1 MALIQA
7 TASTGTAQ
15 VADLF
20 ASEYISRVVRDVASE
35 PIVGMNF
42 VELVDLTGPDV
53 HSYTYQVAIWNEL
66 EGAAAVSENDAAPQD
81 ALETDQ
87 VQITGD
93 RVAIRTFVLYKNMKA
108 IADVVTKAAERCTR
122 AVRRNRHEAIMDLAT
137 SLSNSQGDAT
147 TENDLANWDLVMH
160 NLRAQNHDDGPLV
173 ASLVPDA
180 VRDLRQD
187 LVANAAAL
195 FGATWGDRAATA
207 LQNKSPGMGVAWDGV
222 TVYQSADLPVG
233 DTTGWTNFVAVV
245 GPQAAIEMP
254 VWQQLTPFFQPDES
268 RFGTWVGVSIIAE
281 PGIAKNANARAFI
294 TRT

>member
-7 TASTGTAQ
+7 TAPTGTAQ

-53 HSYTYQVAIWNEL
+53 NSYTYQVAIWNEL
-66 EGAAAVSENDAAPQD
+66 EGAAAVSENDA
-81 ALETDQ
+81 
-87 VQITGD
+87 
-93 RVAIRTFVLYKNMKA
+93 
-108 IADVVTKAAERCTR
+108 R
-122 AVRRNRHEAIMDLAT
+122 AVRRNRHETIMDLAT

-173 ASLVPDA
+173 AGMVPDA

-268 RFGTWVGVSIIAE
+268 RFGTWIGVSIIAE
-281 PGIAKNANARAFI
+281 PGIVKNANARAFI